1 MPQLVFLAVAA
12 GAAWLGSRWVKRE
25 LGRVGNDMRAKP
37 KAARDERGARLE
49 QDPATGVY
57 RPERLR

>member
-25 LGRVGNDMRAKP
+25 LNRVGDRMRHP
-37 KAARDERGARLE
+37 SAARSHDQGARLAR
-49 QDPATGVY
+49 DPATGVY
-57 RPERLR
+57 RPEKVR